1 MKITNFSCSPDGP
14 SSGTL
19 REVQIPV
26 VSQASCKEAYKGF
39 RTVNVDDS
47 VLCAGLARGG
57 KDACQVN
64 IKKNIHFKNN
74 QASNKLLLWFV
85 CVLSGRF
92 WRPTDDSR
100 W

>member
-64 IKKNIHFKNN
+64 IKKKSSF
-74 QASNKLLLWFV
+74 
-85 CVLSGRF
+85 
-92 WRPTDDSR
+92 
-100 W
+100 